1 MVTATHFYS
10 TMNNEY
16 IPGVCNIGPDEI
28 KRRIQVGS
36 VGLLATGILAAAL
49 IWFDAPRYARLALF
63 FPAFVASI
71 GFLQAFMHFCVAF
84 GTKGVFNVKNKQGE
98 TESVEKAEFRKADQK
113 KVIEIYGLSV
123 LVAGVVAVVAIVI

>member
-1 MVTATHFYS
+1 MVAGTYFYN

-28 KRRIQVGS
+28 KRRIQVGL
-36 VGLLATGILAAAL
+36 VGLVATGLLAAAL
-49 IWFDAPRYARLALF
+49 LWFDAPWYARLALF
-63 FPAFVASI
+63 VPAFVASI

-98 TESVEKAEFRKADQK
+98 TESVERAEFRKADQK
-113 KVIEIYGLSV
+113 KVIQIYGLSV
-123 LVAGVVAVVAIVI
+123 LTAGVVAFVAIVI